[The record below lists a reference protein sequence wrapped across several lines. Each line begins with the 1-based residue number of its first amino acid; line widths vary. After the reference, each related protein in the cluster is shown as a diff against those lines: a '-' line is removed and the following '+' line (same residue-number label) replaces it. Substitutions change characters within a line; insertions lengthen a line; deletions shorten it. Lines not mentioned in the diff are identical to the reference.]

1 MDIITKKWGGMNRS
15 IKFKL
20 KNGKEVVIRPMKI
33 GDYDAFVKYMD
44 EFRKGPSA
52 KWTWQYPGRPLPSK
66 EKAEKDWNNENSLF
80 IAAFDGNKI
89 VGTASIMKKMPD
101 HPYSGR
107 VATTGTT
114 MLEKYTSN
122 GLGTKFKQIINKWAL
137 EHNVHKLQS
146 EVRHKNTRSL
156 GNLLKQGY
164 EIVGILHDTAFI
176 DGEWHHEYILE
187 KILEK

>member
-1 MDIITKKWGGMNRS
+1 MKRAV
-15 IKFKL
+15 KFKL
-20 KNGKEVVIRPMKI
+20 KNGKEVIIRPLKVT
-33 GDYDAFVKYMD
+33 DYEAFVKYMK
-44 EFRKGPSA
+44 EFTNGAGA
-52 KWTWQYPGRPLPSK
+52 KWTWQYPGRPLVPK
-66 EKAEKDWNNENSLF
+66 ERAEKDWSSPNGLF
-80 IAAFDGNKI
+80 IGAFDENKLI
-89 VGTASIMKKMPD
+89 GMANIIKKMPD

-107 VATTGTT
+107 VATSGTS

-122 GLGTKFKQIINKWAL
+122 GLGTKFKQIVGKWA
-137 EHNVHKLQS
+137 EENNVHKLQT

-164 EIVGILHDTAFI
+164 QIVGILHDTAFI

>member
-1 MDIITKKWGGMNRS
+1 MKRAV
-15 IKFKL
+15 KFKL
-20 KNGKEVVIRPMKI
+20 KNGKVVTIRRIRGTDYEDMMK
-33 GDYDAFVKYMD
+33 YLEKFT
-44 EFRKGPSA
+44 RGPGA
-52 KWTWQYPGRPLPSK
+52 KWTWQYAGQPKKDR
-66 EKAEKDWNNENSLF
+66 EKSIQIYENPNNLF
-80 IAAFDGNKI
+80 LGAWDGNTLI
-89 VGTASIMKKMPD
+89 GTASINKKQVG

-114 MLEKYTSN
+114 ILEKYTSN
-122 GLGTKFKQIINKWAL
+122 GLGTKFKQIIEKWAI
-137 EHNVHKLQS
+137 ENNVHKLES
-146 EVRHKNTRSL
+146 SIRHKNTRSL

>member
-1 MDIITKKWGGMNRS
+1 MNRA

-20 KNGKEVVIRPMKI
+20 KNGKTVVIRPINI
-33 GDYDAFVKYMD
+33 GDYDAVLKYMKD
-44 EFRKGPSA
+44 FAKGPSA
-52 KWTWQYPGRPLPSK
+52 KWTWMYPGRPLPTK
-66 EKAEKDWNNENSLF
+66 ERAEKDWASENNLF
-80 IAAFDGNKI
+80 IAAFDDDKI
-89 VGTASIMKKMPD
+89 IGMANIMKKMPD

-107 VATTGTT
+107 IATTGTT

-122 GLGTKFKQIINKWAL
+122 GLGTKFKQIIGKWAL
-137 EHNVHKLQS
+137 KHNVHKLQS

>member
-1 MDIITKKWGGMNRS
+1 MKRA

-20 KNGKEVVIRPMKI
+20 KNGKEVTIRPLKI
-33 GDYDAFVKYMD
+33 DDYDSFVKYMN

-52 KWTWQYPGRPLPSK
+52 KWTWQCPGRPLVTR
-66 EKAEKDWNNENSLF
+66 ERAEKDWSDKNSLF
-80 IAAFDGNKI
+80 LGAFDGNKLI
-89 VGTASIMKKMPD
+89 GTANIRKKMPE

-107 VATTGTT
+107 VAESGTT

-122 GLGTKFKQIINKWAL
+122 GLGTKFKQIVGKWAS
-137 EHNVHKLQS
+137 ENNVHKLQT

-164 EIVGILHDTAFI
+164 EIVGILHDTALI

>member
-1 MDIITKKWGGMNRS
+1 
-15 IKFKL
+15 
-20 KNGKEVVIRPMKI
+20 
-33 GDYDAFVKYMD
+33 
-44 EFRKGPSA
+44 
-52 KWTWQYPGRPLPSK
+52 
-66 EKAEKDWNNENSLF
+66 
-80 IAAFDGNKI
+80 
-89 VGTASIMKKMPD
+89 MPE

-107 VATTGTT
+107 VAESGTT

-122 GLGTKFKQIINKWAL
+122 GLGTKFKQIVGKWAS
-137 EHNVHKLQS
+137 ENNVHKLQT

-164 EIVGILHDTAFI
+164 EIVGILHDTALI

>member
-1 MDIITKKWGGMNRS
+1 MNRA

-20 KNGKEVVIRPMKI
+20 KNGKIVTIRRLKDD
-33 GDYDAFVKYMD
+33 DYDAVTQYFK
-44 EFRKGPSA
+44 EFQNGPSN
-52 KWTWQYPGRPLPSK
+52 KWTWQYPGKPPKTREQRTK
-66 EKAEKDWNNENSLF
+66 GWKDKNELH
-80 IAAFDGNKI
+80 IAAFDKNKVI
-89 VGTASIMKKMPD
+89 GVASIGKLQVNNPWA
-101 HPYSGR
+101 GR

-122 GLGTKFKQIINKWAL
+122 GLGTKFKQITEKWAR
-137 EHNVHKLQS
+137 ENNVHKIQT
-146 EVRHKNTRSL
+146 EIRHKNTRSL

-164 EIVGILHDTAFI
+164 EVVGILHDTAFI

>member
-1 MDIITKKWGGMNRS
+1 MKRA

-20 KNGKEVVIRPMKI
+20 KNGKEVTIRPLKI
-33 GDYDAFVKYMD
+33 DDYDAFVKYMN

-52 KWTWQYPGRPLPSK
+52 KWTWQCPGRPLVTR
-66 EKAEKDWNNENSLF
+66 ERAEKDWSDKNSLF
-80 IAAFDGNKI
+80 LGAFDGNKLI
-89 VGTASIMKKMPD
+89 GTANIRKKMPE

-107 VATTGTT
+107 VAESGTT

-122 GLGTKFKQIINKWAL
+122 GLGTKFKQIVGKWAS
-137 EHNVHKLQS
+137 ENNVHKLQT